1 MYARV
6 LVDVDMSGKLFES
19 VLVEREG
26 HAFPITVQYEKQPSY
41 CAHCRML
48 GHSIQ
53 NCLKLSSSTHHEG
66 LDKVT
71 RKGQSA
77 MQHHKHKT
85 KDSMVDKQPE
95 LTTEHHIEEVAPE
108 PVHKSDLLT
117 AQHFS
122 KVMEE
127 SPVQR
132 NIEKKGDNHDETVK
146 SVTTKEKASSPTLAT
161 HNSCFAY

>member
-1 MYARV
+1 
-6 LVDVDMSGKLFES
+6 
-19 VLVEREG
+19 
-26 HAFPITVQYEKQPSY
+26 
-41 CAHCRML
+41 ML

-132 NIEKKGDNHDETVK
+132 NIEKEGDKHDETVK

-161 HNSCFAY
+161 HNSYVLLTDECDIPTGEALKRIILLVQKICRKISMNLTRMSLGRFLV